1 MINENEDK
9 IKRNMLFI
17 DTIKNEG
24 DTISVASQEELLI
37 RKSNGYIP
45 TRVKERKVGEDKKCL
60 KDVCI

>member
-1 MINENEDK
+1 MKNENEDK

-37 RKSNGYIP
+37 RKSNG
-45 TRVKERKVGEDKKCL
+45 
-60 KDVCI
+60 